1 MSDSSIHKSL
11 AASSRMSKISKLTR
25 STKVLDDLKK
35 SSVGEINAL
44 GDFMKQLVE
53 SRRAKKD
60 AERAASA
67 SPRLSDSR
75 ATSASAIEQGET
87 IVSVSSTMRREEE
100 HPISDPLQCGNSRLA
115 KIAVSYD
122 FQSINSPLSGFEG
135 AILNKKEFHSMLRQ
149 CLSVNLSKEELEAVF
164 QKIDVSMFGDIY
176 LRLFLCM
183 WQYCEYNCISIL
195 VLVCSE
201 SEIHSSSHLGQR
213 Q

>member
-1 MSDSSIHKSL
+1 MSDSSTSIHKSL

-60 AERAASA
+60 ADRAASA

-75 ATSASAIEQGET
+75 AASASALAIEQGDMIT
-87 IVSVSSTMRREEE
+87 SIPAPGRREEDQLN
-100 HPISDPLQCGNSRLA
+100 SDPLQRGNSRLA

-149 CLSVNLSKEELEAVF
+149 CLSVNLSREELDAVF
-164 QKIDVSMFGDIY
+164 QKIDVSLGEIY
-176 LRLFLCM
+176 QCVYLCM
-183 WQYCEYNCISIL
+183 YLCI
-195 VLVCSE
+195 
-201 SEIHSSSHLGQR
+201 
-213 Q
+213 